1 MTEPISRDTQNAS
14 PNSTSSPKDERA
26 EDAMATVKAE
36 LAAIEEKVLNRKG
49 NSISFIWLFTA
60 DQRVL
65 QLVRDDE
72 GEGNATLKDEK
83 GQEENLREYLHD
95 PG

>member
-83 GQEENLREYLHD
+83 G
-95 PG
+95 